1 MNANTRSIAFASI
14 SVALSLVLLLWL
26 APAQWLGPLVSK
38 LTETELECQ
47 RWSGTIWHG
56 RCDQLRMDGGELGS
70 FGWQARGVGVAPVS
84 LKLDLGW
91 RRADS
96 WLQAELIATDLFS
109 PEPQLQFFDV
119 RGNMTFET
127 LRSLLPR
134 ATRQSLGL
142 LADAD
147 GRLWVK
153 LAQLVVSFS
162 SAPWS
167 EGELLVEDLRVPG
180 WPSRI
185 GPLRLQL
192 RGDGAAMTG
201 TIQDMGGPLQ
211 VALRV
216 DFEEPQIL
224 SVRGEILPR
233 PIAADRWQ
241 PLLALVGPK
250 TAAGGY
256 GVDLSMEWQ
265 TAR

>member
-1 MNANTRSIAFASI
+1 MNASTRSIAFASVG
-14 SVALSLVLLLWL
+14 VALSLLLLWL
-26 APAQWLGPLVSK
+26 APAQWLGPLVRK
-38 LTETELECQ
+38 LTEPELECQ

-56 RCDQLRMDGGELGS
+56 RCDQVRMDGGELGS
-70 FGWQARGVGVAPVS
+70 FGWQVRGMGLAPVS

-96 WLQAELIATDLFS
+96 WVQTELIATDLFS
-109 PEPQLQFFDV
+109 AEPRLQFFDV
-119 RGNMTFET
+119 RGNMALDT

-134 ATRQSLGL
+134 TTRQSLGL
-142 LADAD
+142 LANAD

-153 LAQLVVSFS
+153 LAQLAVSS
-162 SAPWS
+162 SSPPSA
-167 EGELLVEDLRVPG
+167 EGELLLEALRVPG

-192 RGDGAAMTG
+192 RDDGAPMNG
-201 TIQDMGGPLQ
+201 TIEDMGGPLQ

-241 PLLALVGPK
+241 PLLALVGPM

-256 GVDLSMEWQ
+256 GVDISMEWQ
-265 TAR
+265 PAR